1 MQVKT
6 GDAIVGNALWDTRF
20 GLEGFQSGQVASSW
34 EGECWVGLACLSLLL
49 RCGWLGVVL
58 CGSCC
63 FVGRLCWSRVGSGS
77 RGQNGYLVGDRMLSS
92 SPGSVLVSR
101 PYRRLLV
108 VASTGVVPMP
118 RCHPRLVLLTL
129 SLQTQQFEPT
139 GE

>member
-1 MQVKT
+1 MYMQVKT

-34 EGECWVGLACLSLLL
+34 ERECWVGLACLSLLL

-77 RGQNGYLVGDRMLSS
+77 RGQNGYLVGDRNAILVSWFCLGLSAISS
-92 SPGSVLVSR
+92 SPGGGIHWCCSHAPVSSSS
-101 PYRRLLV
+101 PAV
-108 VASTGVVPMP
+108 D
-118 RCHPRLVLLTL
+118 
-129 SLQTQQFEPT
+129 SLPPKLKQF
-139 GE
+139 